1 MSQEIQ
7 TTQAIPQ
14 DINKTDLNLT
24 NTQDDNATN
33 NTENENY
40 SVTIEDCVNKKQKPN
55 SCQSTSSQNFANQQK
70 DIPILKKKKKEPA
83 TAKKNNKKK
92 TYSLEEKGE
101 ILTKILSATHEIYSI
116 KELEKLIP
124 KKSNNIIN
132 SIQLKDVLK
141 YCMDEDMVKCE
152 KCGILNIYY
161 SFPIL
166 HEKILENRYLSKL
179 ENLNNL
185 KELVTKLKSEHQEI
199 SQNKQEII
207 SNNKLLKKLK
217 ISQKEF
223 ELEIE
228 QLQNQLKTQ
237 DFDKMVQ
244 SLILLNQEKSK
255 LRDNIF
261 TLSSFI
267 LNKTNNQH
275 ISLEDFFISMGFSK
289 TDVDIINDYEN

>member
-1 MSQEIQ
+1 MNNIQ
-7 TTQAIPQ
+7 
-14 DINKTDLNLT
+14 D
-24 NTQDDNATN
+24 N
-33 NTENENY
+33 NTENENC
-40 SVTIEDCVNKKQKPN
+40 SVTIEDCVNKKQKLNSCKSN
-55 SCQSTSSQNFANQQK
+55 SCQNLTIQQE
-70 DIPILKKKKKEPA
+70 DIPSSKKKKKEPA

-92 TYSLEEKGE
+92 AYSLEEKGE
-101 ILTKILSATHEIYSI
+101 IFTKILSATHEIYSI

-141 YCMDEDMVKCE
+141 YCIDEDMVKCE

-166 HEKILENRYLSKL
+166 NEKILENRYLSKL

-185 KELVTKLKSEHQEI
+185 KELVTKLKSEHHEI
-199 SQNKQEII
+199 LQNKQEII
-207 SNNKLLKKLK
+207 RNNKLLKKLK
-217 ISQKEF
+217 MTQKEI

-228 QLQNQLKTQ
+228 QLQNLLKTQ
-237 DFDKMVQ
+237 DFDKIEQ
-244 SLILLNQEKSK
+244 SLVLLNQEKSK

-267 LNKTNNQH
+267 LSKTNNQH
-275 ISLEDFFISMGFSK
+275 ISFEDFFISMGFSK
-289 TDVDIINDYEN
+289 SDIDIINDYEN